1 MSDKN
6 IKLLKQDSNV
16 SAENSPTQS
25 GQADNDRAREVPA
38 KSERAKKGSAK
49 KAQAQKGQVKKGQA
63 QKGQA
68 KARGKS
74 RRFAMQAIYQWQ
86 MTGDSITGIKQQ
98 FFEENNFSK
107 IDTEYFTELV
117 SGVAASI
124 NDLDPLLEK
133 YMSRLTASVDPVE
146 RAIIRLAAYEFL
158 HRIDVPYRV
167 VLNEAIS
174 ITKEYCSENSHT
186 FVNAVLDKVAKEIR
200 HIEVK
205 SREGQ
210 RKEAQVK
217 KSQDKKDE

>member
-6 IKLLKQDSNV
+6 EMHSKQGASVSLKKTSV
-16 SAENSPTQS
+16 NSQL
-25 GQADNDRAREVPA
+25 G
-38 KSERAKKGSAK
+38 
-49 KAQAQKGQVKKGQA
+49 KKGQA
-63 QKGQA
+63 KKGQA

-174 ITKEYCSENSHT
+174 MTKEYCSENSHT

-200 HIEVK
+200 HIEVQ
-205 SREGQ
+205 SREG
-210 RKEAQVK
+210 QVK
-217 KSQDKKDE
+217 KSQGKKDE